1 MSDEPTPASGRR
13 GGVNLEALPATFAP
27 TRAALHALACY
38 AIAPARK
45 AAVGRIG
52 LRATGDG
59 FGTPATDD
67 GPRIVVRGDLLVRE
81 PDETVAITAIRPACE
96 FLGVE
101 LSADPGV
108 GSDLPPFEPDAPL
121 AVDAAASAALGA
133 WYEFGRSV
141 LEEVR
146 ADLAADGT
154 VSEIQLWP
162 EHFDLAFDHQPAKG
176 DKVNLGCS
184 PGDGFHADPYLY
196 VGPWSTAELEGEFWN
211 APFGAYLPYES
222 VQEAEDQHATA
233 RSFFTTAMARHDAP

>member
-1 MSDEPTPASGRR
+1 MSDEPTPVAAP
-13 GGVNLEALPATFAP
+13 GGPLEPLPAAYAS

-59 FGTPATDD
+59 FGTPAFDD
-67 GPRIVVRGDLLVRE
+67 GARIVVRGDRLVRE
-81 PDETVAITAIRPACE
+81 PDEAVAITSLRPACE

-101 LSADPGV
+101 LTADPGV
-108 GSDLPPFEPDAPL
+108 GTDLPPYEPDAPL
-121 AVDAAASAALGA
+121 AVDAGASAALGA

-146 ADLAADGT
+146 AELAEEGT

-162 EHFDLAFDHQPAKG
+162 EHFDLAFDHQPATG

-196 VGPWSTAELEGEFWN
+196 VGPWSTAGLEGEFWN
-211 APFGAYLPYES
+211 APFGAYLAYGTIQQS
-222 VQEAEDQHATA
+222 EAQRNAA
-233 RSFFTTAMARHDAP
+233 KSFFTEGLSRLAPP